1 VDVFVTG
8 TDTDVGKTVLSALLV
23 TALDA
28 GYWKPI
34 QTGRQNG
41 PTDRETVM
49 RWTGLGEEDAPRE
62 AYIFDRPVSP
72 HLAAREAGV
81 EIRLDTIGRPR
92 TAGRLIIE
100 GAGGALVPISETEL
114 MRDLMRRLGAPVVV
128 AARTTLGT
136 INHTLL
142 TIEALERRG
151 ITLLGVALVGE
162 EDAGNRAA
170 IEHYGRVP
178 VVGRIPPLATI
189 DRNALLDVFRRH
201 FDPAVFR
208 GPEKP

>member
-1 VDVFVTG
+1 MDVFVTG

-114 MRDLMRRLGAPVVV
+114 MRDLMLRLGAPVVV